1 MDRVTISKN
10 EFDTVCEIV
19 SREMQGVAEKQLNES
34 ENYLV
39 SVVISNY
46 ASFMKKILFEKGE
59 EKDGK

>member
-46 ASFMKKILFEKGE
+46 ASFMKKILFEEGE
-59 EKDGK
+59 EKNG

>member
-10 EFDTVCEIV
+10 EFDVACEIV
-19 SREMQGVAEKQLNES
+19 SKEMQGVAEKQLNES

-39 SVVISNY
+39 SVVINNY

-59 EKDGK
+59 KTDGK

>member
-19 SREMQGVAEKQLNES
+19 SKEMQGVAEKQLNES

-46 ASFMKKILFEKGE
+46 ASFMKKILFEEGE
-59 EKDGK
+59 EKNG

>member
-1 MDRVTISKN
+1 MDRVTISKT

>member
-10 EFDTVCEIV
+10 EFDTVCEII
-19 SREMQGVAEKQLNES
+19 SKEMQGVAEKQLNES

-59 EKDGK
+59 KTDGK